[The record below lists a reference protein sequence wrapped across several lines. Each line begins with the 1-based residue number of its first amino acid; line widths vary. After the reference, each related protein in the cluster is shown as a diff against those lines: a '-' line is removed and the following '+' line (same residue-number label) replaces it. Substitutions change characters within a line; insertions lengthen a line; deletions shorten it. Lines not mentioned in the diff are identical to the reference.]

1 MDGKDFND
9 FLASTGLSVEQDK
22 TCALKQFMQ
31 SIDFVKQNKE
41 FALVDLQR
49 YLQCGFGTACK
60 VVNAL
65 CVLWVVEK
73 RETTPVS
80 YVSLILEN

>member
-9 FLASTGLSVEQDK
+9 FLASTGLSAEQDK

-31 SIDFVKQNKE
+31 SIDFAKQNKE

-49 YLQCGFGTACK
+49 YLKCSFGSACK

-65 CVLWVVEK
+65 CALCVVEK
-73 RETTPVS
+73 RETTPVC
-80 YVSLILEN
+80 YVRLMVE